1 MRRFMRNKAIW
12 AGLVGIAAVLTLG
25 LQAYTAPKKPQ
36 NNKPALRAF
45 MRGKLDASQKILEG
59 LCTEDYELIGRGAQA
74 LQKIGGAEE
83 WRISNDPVY
92 SHRSAEF
99 LRVAERLKKAAE
111 EKKLDSV
118 ALTWVEATMS
128 CIECHRWVR
137 AEVIAQGARP
147 AASQIADLDAIDVR
161 LTELVSR
168 SRRSSPGR

>member
-59 LCTEDYELIGRGAQA
+59 LCTEDYELIGKGAAA

-161 LTELVSR
+161 LIELVAR
-168 SRRSSPGR
+168 HR